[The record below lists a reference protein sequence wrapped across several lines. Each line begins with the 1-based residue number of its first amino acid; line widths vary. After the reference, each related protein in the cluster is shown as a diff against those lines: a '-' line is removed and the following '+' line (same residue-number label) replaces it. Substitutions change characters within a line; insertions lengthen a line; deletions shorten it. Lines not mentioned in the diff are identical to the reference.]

1 MCYEGSLSSSDLV
14 AFLSGLLLGGDT
26 KARNWFS
33 SFVRIGQKVWKPN
46 KNVFETGFNH
56 SFSCFFFLFA
66 ATHVEKESSTF
77 KFFSI
82 LYKLLLFF
90 KMFLLFCY
98 EINFYLFVFLWL
110 QPSLLLK
117 MF

>member
-1 MCYEGSLSSSDLV
+1 MLGLDKRYGNQIKMCLKLDLTTV
-14 AFLSGLLLGGDT
+14 FL
-26 KARNWFS
+26 
-33 SFVRIGQKVWKPN
+33 V
-46 KNVFETGFNH
+46 
-56 SFSCFFFLFA
+56 FLFA

-98 EINFYLFVFLWL
+98 EINFYLFVFFVAATIIAIKDVLSYSLTLPFCISPVHQSWL
-110 QPSLLLK
+110 L
-117 MF
+117 